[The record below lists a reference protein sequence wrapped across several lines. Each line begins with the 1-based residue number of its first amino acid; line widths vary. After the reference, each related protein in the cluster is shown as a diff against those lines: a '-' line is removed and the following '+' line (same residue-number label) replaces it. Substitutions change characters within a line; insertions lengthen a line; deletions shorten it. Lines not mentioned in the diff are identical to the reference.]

1 MRTFDIVIIGSGIA
15 GGLLARQLRLACPDL
30 GVLVLEAAG
39 AMEDYKVGESTV
51 EVAANYMVRRLNLG
65 TYLYQ
70 HQLPKNGLRF
80 FFDAPGKDLPLPRMS
95 EIGSD
100 HMPFHPSFQLERARL
115 ERDLVAMNRAAGA
128 EVELGAKV
136 VDLAIDGGGRH
147 RVVYEQGGERREV
160 ACRWVCDASGR
171 RHVLL
176 RKLGV
181 KVHKETRLNTAA
193 AWGRYRGVAGL
204 DAVTDAAWRSRAR
217 YTSRH
222 LSTNHFMY
230 DGYWIW
236 FIPLAGD
243 LEGTANADPRPALMS
258 VGVVFD
264 KDRIGEGNA
273 PAGALPGPRTRADF
287 ERFLGAHRAVRD
299 LLEGA
304 ELEDFQ
310 SYAHLPYHADRY
322 FSTDRYAVTG
332 EAGAF
337 TDPFYSPGSD
347 FIATANEFI
356 TQMIL
361 ADVGGDRSGFEER
374 VAAYDA
380 YYRFKYD
387 STLRLYERMYPV
399 FGCYELYRL
408 KYLLDFNNYYNL
420 VVWPF
425 MADRVTDVGW
435 IREELRFTD
444 LVLRALSTMG
454 EHFASLAAD
463 LRARG
468 EYFAQNEGR
477 FANGLNGV
485 AQLQTRLGPSIDERF
500 RREQVDR
507 AYGSVFAALVERRLA
522 ERGLSDRAR
531 LVSELK
537 LPQVLVFKDITPDRL
552 ARLLERIGERLTK
565 ELRGEFPDAG
575 VERVDL
581 GPGGE
586 VSVAGPAAGT
596 EAHAAVLSRARAL
609 WDASAGSLAH
619 IAL

>member
-1 MRTFDIVIIGSGIA
+1 MRTFDIVVIGSGIA
-15 GGLLARQLRLACPDL
+15 GGLLARQLRQACPDL
-30 GVLVLEAAG
+30 GVLVLEAA
-39 AMEDYKVGESTV
+39 ATIDDYKVGESTV

-80 FFDAPGKDLPLPRMS
+80 FFDSPGRDLPLPRMS

-115 ERDLVAMNRAAGA
+115 ERDLVAMNRASGA

-136 VDLAIDGGGRH
+136 VDVAIDAGGRH

-171 RHVLL
+171 RHVLW

-193 AWGRYRGVAGL
+193 AWARYRGVAGL
-204 DAVTDAAWRSRAR
+204 DAVTDPAWRSRVR
-217 YTSRH
+217 HTSRH

-243 LEGTANADPRPALMS
+243 LMS

-264 KDRIGEGNA
+264 KDRIGEGSGA
-273 PAGALPGPRTRADF
+273 ALPGPRTRAEF
-287 ERFLGAHRAVRD
+287 ERFLGAHRAARD

-310 SYAHLPYHADRY
+310 AYAHLPYHADRY

-361 ADVGGDRSGFEER
+361 ADVRGDRAGFEEK
-374 VAAYDA
+374 VAAYEA

-399 FGCYELYRL
+399 FGSFELYRL

-454 EHFASLAAD
+454 EHFSALASE

-468 EYFAQNEGR
+468 EYHAQNEGR

-485 AQLQTRLGPSIDERF
+485 AQLQARLGPSIDEGF

-507 AYGSVFAALVERRLA
+507 AYGSVFAALVERRLG
-522 ERGLSDRAR
+522 ERSLSDRER
-531 LVSELK
+531 LVAELK
-537 LPQVLVFKDITPDRL
+537 LPQVLVFRDITPERL
-552 ARLLERIGERLTK
+552 SRLLERLGERMTR

-575 VERVDL
+575 VERIEL
-581 GPGGE
+581 GASGE
-586 VSVAGPAAGT
+586 VVVVGPAEGT
-596 EAHAAVLSRARAL
+596 KVHAEVLSRARAL

-619 IAL
+619 VAL

>member
-15 GGLLARQLRLACPDL
+15 GGFLARQLRLACPDL
-30 GVLVLEAAG
+30 GVLVLEAAE

-80 FFDAPGKDLPLPRMS
+80 FFDSPDKDLPLPRMS

-115 ERDLVAMNRAAGA
+115 ERDLVTMNRAAGA

-136 VDLAIDGGGRH
+136 VDVAIDGRGRH

-171 RHVLL
+171 RHVLF

-181 KVHKETRLNTAA
+181 KVHKEARLNTAA

-243 LEGTANADPRPALMS
+243 LMS

-264 KDRIGEGNA
+264 KDRIGAGNAPAGNA
-273 PAGALPGPRTRADF
+273 PAGALPGPRTRAEF
-287 ERFLGAHRAVRD
+287 ERFLGAHRAARE

-310 SYAHLPYHADRY
+310 SYAHLPYHAEQY

-361 ADVGGDRSGFEER
+361 SDVRGDRAGFEEK

-399 FGCYELYRL
+399 FGCFELYRL

-454 EHFASLAAD
+454 EHLASLASD

-485 AQLQTRLGPSIDERF
+485 AQLETRLGPTIDERF

-507 AYGSVFAALVERRLA
+507 AYGSVFAALVERRLG
-522 ERGLSDRAR
+522 EQGLSDRAR
-531 LVSELK
+531 LVSELT
-537 LPQVLVFKDITPDRL
+537 LPQVLVFRDITPERL
-552 ARLLERIGERLTK
+552 ARLLQRIGERMTK
-565 ELRGEFPDAG
+565 ELRDELPDAG
-575 VERVDL
+575 IERIEL
-581 GPGGE
+581 GSAG
-586 VSVAGPAAGT
+586 VISVTGPAEGT
-596 EAHAAVLSRARAL
+596 QAHADALSRARAL

>member
-15 GGLLARQLRLACPDL
+15 GGFLARQLRLACPDL
-30 GVLVLEAAG
+30 GVLVLEAAE

-80 FFDAPGKDLPLPRMS
+80 FFDSPDKDLPLPRMS

-115 ERDLVAMNRAAGA
+115 ERDLVTMNRAAGA

-136 VDLAIDGGGRH
+136 VDVAIDGRGRH
-147 RVVYEQGGERREV
+147 TVVYEQGGERREV

-171 RHVLL
+171 RHVLF

-181 KVHKETRLNTAA
+181 KVHKEARLNTAA

-243 LEGTANADPRPALMS
+243 LMS

-264 KDRIGEGNA
+264 KDRIGAGNA
-273 PAGALPGPRTRADF
+273 PAGALPGPRTRAEF
-287 ERFLGAHRAVRD
+287 ERFLGAHRAARE

-310 SYAHLPYHADRY
+310 SYAHLPYHAEQY

-361 ADVGGDRSGFEER
+361 SDVRGDRAGFEEK

-399 FGCYELYRL
+399 FGSFELYRL

-454 EHFASLAAD
+454 EHFASLASD

-485 AQLQTRLGPSIDERF
+485 AQLETRLGPAIDERF

-507 AYGSVFAALVERRLA
+507 AYGSVFAALVERRLG
-522 ERGLSDRAR
+522 EQGLSDRAR
-531 LVSELK
+531 LVSELP
-537 LPQVLVFKDITPDRL
+537 LPQVLVFRDITPERL
-552 ARLLERIGERLTK
+552 ARLLQRIGERMTK
-565 ELRGEFPDAG
+565 ELRDELPDAG
-575 VERVDL
+575 IERIEL
-581 GPGGE
+581 GASGV
-586 VSVAGPAAGT
+586 VSVTGPVEGT
-596 EAHAAVLSRARAL
+596 KAHADALSRARAL

>member
-15 GGLLARQLRLACPDL
+15 GGFLARQLRLACPDL
-30 GVLVLEAAG
+30 GVLVLEAAE

-80 FFDAPGKDLPLPRMS
+80 FFDSPGKDLPLPRMS

-115 ERDLVAMNRAAGA
+115 ERDLVTMNRAAGA

-136 VDLAIDGGGRH
+136 VDVSIDGRGRH
-147 RVVYEQGGERREV
+147 TVVYEQGGERREV
-160 ACRWVCDASGR
+160 ACRWVCDAAGR
-171 RHVLL
+171 RHVLF

-181 KVHKETRLNTAA
+181 KVHKEARLNTAA

-243 LEGTANADPRPALMS
+243 LMS

-264 KDRIGEGNA
+264 KDRIGAGNTPAGNA
-273 PAGALPGPRTRADF
+273 PAGALPGPRTRAEF
-287 ERFLGAHRAVRD
+287 ERFLGAHRAARD

-310 SYAHLPYHADRY
+310 SYAHLPYHAEQY

-361 ADVGGDRSGFEER
+361 SDVRGDRAGFEER

-399 FGCYELYRL
+399 FGCFELYRL

-435 IREELRFTD
+435 IREELKFTD

-454 EHFASLAAD
+454 EHLASLASD

-485 AQLQTRLGPSIDERF
+485 AQLETRLGPAIDERF

-507 AYGSVFAALVERRLA
+507 AYGSVFAALVERRLG
-522 ERGLSDRAR
+522 EQGLSDRAR
-531 LVSELK
+531 LVSELT
-537 LPQVLVFKDITPDRL
+537 LPQVLVFRDITPERL
-552 ARLLERIGERLTK
+552 ARLLQRIGERMTK
-565 ELRGEFPDAG
+565 ELRDELPDAG
-575 VERVDL
+575 IERIEL
-581 GPGGE
+581 GAGG
-586 VSVAGPAAGT
+586 VISVTGPAAGT
-596 EAHAAVLSRARAL
+596 EAHADALSRAQAL

>member
-1 MRTFDIVIIGSGIA
+1 MRNVDIVIIGSGIA

-30 GVLVLEAAG
+30 GVLVLEAAP

-80 FFDAPGKDLPLPRMS
+80 FFDSEAKDLPLPRMS

-115 ERDLVAMNRAAGA
+115 ERDLVTMNRAAGA

-136 VDLAIDGGGRH
+136 VDVAIDGRGRH

-171 RHVLL
+171 RHVLF

-217 YTSRH
+217 YTARH

-243 LEGTANADPRPALMS
+243 LMS

-264 KDRIGEGNA
+264 KDRIGEGSGA
-273 PAGALPGPRTRADF
+273 ALPGPRTRADF
-287 ERFLGAHRAVRD
+287 ERFLGAHRAARE

-310 SYAHLPYHADRY
+310 SYAHLPYHAEQY

-361 ADVGGDRSGFEER
+361 SDVAGDRAGFEEK

-387 STLRLYERMYPV
+387 STLRLYERMYPM
-399 FGCYELYRL
+399 FGSFELYRL

-454 EHFASLAAD
+454 EHFASLARD
-463 LRARG
+463 LAARG

-485 AQLQTRLGPSIDERF
+485 AQLETRLGPAIDEGF

-507 AYGSVFAALVERRLA
+507 AYGSVFAALVERRLG
-522 ERGLSDRAR
+522 EQGLSDRAR

-537 LPQVLVFKDITPDRL
+537 LPQVLVFRDITPERL
-552 ARLLERIGERLTK
+552 TRLLERIAERMTR

-575 VERVDL
+575 VERVEL
-581 GPGGE
+581 GAGGE
-586 VSVAGPAAGT
+586 VSVTGPAAGT
-596 EAHAAVLSRARAL
+596 STHAAVLSRARAL

>member
-15 GGLLARQLRLACPDL
+15 GGFLARQLRLACPDL
-30 GVLVLEAAG
+30 GVLVLEAAE

-80 FFDAPGKDLPLPRMS
+80 FFDSPGKDLPLPRMS

-115 ERDLVAMNRAAGA
+115 ERDLVTMNRAAGA

-136 VDLAIDGGGRH
+136 VDVAIDGRGRH
-147 RVVYEQGGERREV
+147 TVVYEQGGERREV

-171 RHVLL
+171 RHVLF

-181 KVHKETRLNTAA
+181 KVHKEARLNTAA

-217 YTSRH
+217 HTSRH

-243 LEGTANADPRPALMS
+243 LMS

-264 KDRIGEGNA
+264 KDRIGAGNAPAGNA
-273 PAGALPGPRTRADF
+273 PAGALPGPRTRAEF
-287 ERFLGAHRAVRD
+287 ERFLGAHRAARD

-310 SYAHLPYHADRY
+310 SYTHLPYHAEQY

-361 ADVGGDRSGFEER
+361 SDVRGDRAGFEER

-399 FGCYELYRL
+399 FGCFELYRL

-435 IREELRFTD
+435 IREELKFTD

-454 EHFASLAAD
+454 EHLASLASD

-485 AQLQTRLGPSIDERF
+485 AQLETRLGPAIDERF

-507 AYGSVFAALVERRLA
+507 AYGSVFAALVERRLG
-522 ERGLSDRAR
+522 EQGLSDRAR
-531 LVSELK
+531 LVSELT
-537 LPQVLVFKDITPDRL
+537 LPQVLVFRDITPERL
-552 ARLLERIGERLTK
+552 ARLLQRIGERMTK
-565 ELRGEFPDAG
+565 ELRDELPDAG
-575 VERVDL
+575 IERIEL
-581 GPGGE
+581 GASG
-586 VSVAGPAAGT
+586 VISVTGPAAGT
-596 EAHAAVLSRARAL
+596 KAHADALSRAQAL

>member
-1 MRTFDIVIIGSGIA
+1 MRTFDVVIIGSGIA
-15 GGLLARQLRLACPDL
+15 GGFLARQLRLTCPDL
-30 GVLVLEAAG
+30 GVLVLEAASTIV
-39 AMEDYKVGESTV
+39 DYKVGESTV

-80 FFDAPGKDLPLPRMS
+80 FFDAEGKDLPLPRMS

-136 VDLAIDGGGRH
+136 VDVAIDGRGRH
-147 RVVYEQGGERREV
+147 KVVYEQGGERREV

-171 RHVLL
+171 RHVLF

-204 DAVTDAAWRSRAR
+204 DAVTDPAWRARVR

-243 LEGTANADPRPALMS
+243 LMS

-264 KDRIGEGNA
+264 KDRLGEGSGA
-273 PAGALPGPRTRADF
+273 ALPGPRTRAEF
-287 ERFLGAHRAVRD
+287 EHFLRAHRAVRD

-310 SYAHLPYHADRY
+310 GYAHLPYHADRY

-337 TDPFYSPGSD
+337 VDPFYSPGSD
-347 FIATANEFI
+347 FIATSNEFI

-361 ADVGGDRSGFEER
+361 SDVRDDRAGFEEK

-399 FGCYELYRL
+399 FGCFELFRL

-420 VVWPF
+420 VLWPF

-435 IREELRFTD
+435 IREELRLAD

-454 EHFASLAAD
+454 EHFATLARD

-485 AQLQTRLGPSIDERF
+485 AQLEARLGPAIDEGF

-507 AYGSVFAALVERRLA
+507 AYGSVFAALLARRLG
-522 ERGLSDRAR
+522 EPSLSDRAR
-531 LVSELK
+531 VVSELR
-537 LPQVLVFKDITPDRL
+537 LPQVLAFRDITTERL
-552 ARLLERIGERLTK
+552 ARLLERIGERMTR
-565 ELRGEFPDAG
+565 ELREELPDAG
-575 VERVDL
+575 IERVEIKA
-581 GPGGE
+581 GGRE
-586 VSVAGPAAGT
+586 VSVTGPAEGT
-596 EAHAAVLSRARAL
+596 KAYGEALSRAQAL
-609 WDASAGSLAH
+609 WAAPAGSLAH

>member
-15 GGLLARQLRLACPDL
+15 GGFLARQLRLACPDL
-30 GVLVLEAAG
+30 GVLVLEAAE

-80 FFDAPGKDLPLPRMS
+80 FFDSPGKDLPLPRMS

-115 ERDLVAMNRAAGA
+115 ERDLVTMNRAAGA

-136 VDLAIDGGGRH
+136 VDVAIDGRGRH
-147 RVVYEQGGERREV
+147 TVVYEQGGERREV

-171 RHVLL
+171 RHVLF

-181 KVHKETRLNTAA
+181 KVHKEARLNTAA

-243 LEGTANADPRPALMS
+243 LMS

-264 KDRIGEGNA
+264 KDRIGAGNTPAGNA
-273 PAGALPGPRTRADF
+273 PAGALPGPRTRAEF
-287 ERFLGAHRAVRD
+287 ERFLGAHRAARD

-310 SYAHLPYHADRY
+310 SYAHLPYHAEQY

-361 ADVGGDRSGFEER
+361 SDVRGDRAGFEER

-399 FGCYELYRL
+399 FGCFELYRL

-435 IREELRFTD
+435 IREELKFTD

-454 EHFASLAAD
+454 EHLASLASD

-485 AQLQTRLGPSIDERF
+485 AQLETRLGPAIDERF

-507 AYGSVFAALVERRLA
+507 AYGSVFAALVERRLG
-522 ERGLSDRAR
+522 EQGLSDRAR
-531 LVSELK
+531 LVSELT
-537 LPQVLVFKDITPDRL
+537 LPQVLVFRDITPERL
-552 ARLLERIGERLTK
+552 ARLLQRIGERMTK
-565 ELRGEFPDAG
+565 ELRDELPDAG
-575 VERVDL
+575 IERIEL
-581 GPGGE
+581 GAGG
-586 VSVAGPAAGT
+586 VISVTGPAAGT
-596 EAHAAVLSRARAL
+596 EAHADALSRAQAL

>member
-15 GGLLARQLRLACPDL
+15 GGFLARQLRLACPDL
-30 GVLVLEAAG
+30 GVLVLEAAE

-80 FFDAPGKDLPLPRMS
+80 FFDSPGKDLPLPRMS

-115 ERDLVAMNRAAGA
+115 ERDLVTMNRAAGA

-136 VDLAIDGGGRH
+136 VDVAIDGRGRH
-147 RVVYEQGGERREV
+147 TVVYEQGGERREV

-171 RHVLL
+171 RHVLF

-181 KVHKETRLNTAA
+181 KVHKEARLNTAA

-243 LEGTANADPRPALMS
+243 LMS

-264 KDRIGEGNA
+264 KDRIGAGNTPAGNA
-273 PAGALPGPRTRADF
+273 PAGALPGPRTRAEF
-287 ERFLGAHRAVRD
+287 ERFLGAHRAARD

-310 SYAHLPYHADRY
+310 SYAHLPYHAEQY

-361 ADVGGDRSGFEER
+361 SDVRGDRAGFEER

-399 FGCYELYRL
+399 FGSFELYRL

-435 IREELRFTD
+435 IREELKFTD

-454 EHFASLAAD
+454 EHLASLASD

-485 AQLQTRLGPSIDERF
+485 AQLETRLGPAIDERF

-507 AYGSVFAALVERRLA
+507 AYGSVFAALVERRLG
-522 ERGLSDRAR
+522 EQGLSDRAR
-531 LVSELK
+531 LVSELT
-537 LPQVLVFKDITPDRL
+537 LPQVLVFRDITPERL
-552 ARLLERIGERLTK
+552 ARLLQRIGERMTR
-565 ELRGEFPDAG
+565 ELRDELPDAG
-575 VERVDL
+575 IERIEL
-581 GPGGE
+581 GAGG
-586 VSVAGPAAGT
+586 VISVTGPAAGT
-596 EAHAAVLSRARAL
+596 EAHANALSRAQAL

>member
-15 GGLLARQLRLACPDL
+15 GGFLARQLRLACPDL
-30 GVLVLEAAG
+30 GVLVLEAAE

-80 FFDAPGKDLPLPRMS
+80 FFDSPDKDLPLPRMS

-115 ERDLVAMNRAAGA
+115 ERDLVTMNRAAGA

-136 VDLAIDGGGRH
+136 VDVAIDGRGRH
-147 RVVYEQGGERREV
+147 TVVYEQGGERREV

-171 RHVLL
+171 RHVLF

-181 KVHKETRLNTAA
+181 KVHKEARLNTAA

-204 DAVTDAAWRSRAR
+204 DGVTDAAWRSRAR

-243 LEGTANADPRPALMS
+243 LMS

-264 KDRIGEGNA
+264 KDRIGAGNV
-273 PAGALPGPRTRADF
+273 PAGALPGPRTRAEF
-287 ERFLGAHRAVRD
+287 ERFLGAHRAARE

-310 SYAHLPYHADRY
+310 SYAHLPYHAEQY

-361 ADVGGDRSGFEER
+361 SDVRGDRAGFEEK

-399 FGCYELYRL
+399 FGSFELYRL

-435 IREELRFTD
+435 IREELKFTD

-454 EHFASLAAD
+454 EHFASLASD

-485 AQLQTRLGPSIDERF
+485 AQLETRLGPAIDERF

-507 AYGSVFAALVERRLA
+507 AYGSVFAALVERRLG
-522 ERGLSDRAR
+522 EQGLSDRAR
-531 LVSELK
+531 LVSELP
-537 LPQVLVFKDITPDRL
+537 LPQVLVFRDITPERL
-552 ARLLERIGERLTK
+552 ARLLQRIGERMTK
-565 ELRGEFPDAG
+565 ELRE
-575 VERVDL
+575 EL
-581 GPGGE
+581 
-586 VSVAGPAAGT
+586 PAAGIERIELGASGVISVT
-596 EAHAAVLSRARAL
+596 GPAEGTKAHEDALSRARAL

>member
-1 MRTFDIVIIGSGIA
+1 MRNVDIVIIGSGIA

-30 GVLVLEAAG
+30 GVLVLEAAE

-80 FFDAPGKDLPLPRMS
+80 FFDSPGKDLPLPRMS

-136 VDLAIDGGGRH
+136 VDVAIDGGGRH
-147 RVVYEQGGERREV
+147 KVVYEQGGERREV

-171 RHVLL
+171 RHVLW

-204 DAVTDAAWRSRAR
+204 DAVADPAWRSRAR

-243 LEGTANADPRPALMS
+243 LMS

-264 KDRIGEGNA
+264 KDRVGEGNA
-273 PAGALPGPRTRADF
+273 PAGTLTGPRTRADF
-287 ERFLGAHRAVRD
+287 ERFLGAHRAARE

-361 ADVGGDRSGFEER
+361 ADVAGDRAAFEEK

-399 FGCYELYRL
+399 FGSFELYRL

-435 IREELRFTD
+435 IREELKFTD

-454 EHFASLAAD
+454 EHFASLASD

-485 AQLQTRLGPSIDERF
+485 AQLETRLGPAIDERF

-507 AYGSVFAALVERRLA
+507 AYGSVFAALVERRLG
-522 ERGLSDRAR
+522 EQGLSDRAR
-531 LVSELK
+531 VVSELK
-537 LPQVLVFKDITPDRL
+537 LPQVLVFRDITPERL
-552 ARLLERIGERLTK
+552 SRLLQRVAERMTR
-565 ELRGEFPDAG
+565 ELRDEFPDAG
-575 VERVDL
+575 IERVEL
-581 GPGGE
+581 GAGGE
-586 VSVAGPAAGT
+586 VSVTGLDAAT
-596 EAHAAVLSRARAL
+596 AAHAAVLSRARAL

-619 IAL
+619 VAL

>member
-15 GGLLARQLRLACPDL
+15 GGFLARQLRLACPDL
-30 GVLVLEAAG
+30 GVLVLEAAE

-80 FFDAPGKDLPLPRMS
+80 FFDSPGKDLPLPRMS

-115 ERDLVAMNRAAGA
+115 ERDLVTMNRAAGA
-128 EVELGAKV
+128 DVELGAKV
-136 VDLAIDGGGRH
+136 VDVAIDGRGRH
-147 RVVYEQGGERREV
+147 KIVYEQGGERREV

-171 RHVLL
+171 RHVLF

-181 KVHKETRLNTAA
+181 KVHKEARLNTAA

-243 LEGTANADPRPALMS
+243 LMS

-264 KDRIGEGNA
+264 KDRIGAGNA
-273 PAGALPGPRTRADF
+273 PAGALPGPRTRAEF
-287 ERFLGAHRAVRD
+287 ERFLGAHRAARE

-310 SYAHLPYHADRY
+310 SYAHLPYHAEQY

-361 ADVGGDRSGFEER
+361 SDVRGDRAGFEEK

-399 FGCYELYRL
+399 FGCFELYRL

-454 EHFASLAAD
+454 EHLTSLASD

-485 AQLQTRLGPSIDERF
+485 AQLETRLGPAIDERF

-507 AYGSVFAALVERRLA
+507 AYGSVFAALIERRLG
-522 ERGLSDRAR
+522 EQGLSDRAR
-531 LVSELK
+531 LVSELT
-537 LPQVLVFKDITPDRL
+537 LPQVLVFRDITPERL
-552 ARLLERIGERLTK
+552 ARLLQRIGERMTK
-565 ELRGEFPDAG
+565 ELRDELPDAG
-575 VERVDL
+575 IERIEL
-581 GPGGE
+581 GPAG
-586 VSVAGPAAGT
+586 VISVTGPAEGT
-596 EAHAAVLSRARAL
+596 QARADALSRARAL

>member
-1 MRTFDIVIIGSGIA
+1 MRTVDIVIIGSGIA
-15 GGLLARQLRLACPDL
+15 GGLLARQLRLTCPDL
-30 GVLVLEAAG
+30 GVLVLEAAS
-39 AMEDYKVGESTV
+39 AIVDHKVGESTV
-51 EVAANYMVRRLNLG
+51 EVAAHYMVRRLNLG

-80 FFDAPGKDLPLPRMS
+80 FFDAEGKDLPLPRMS

-136 VDLAIDGGGRH
+136 IDVAIDGRGRH

-181 KVHKETRLNTAA
+181 KVHKEARLNTAA

-204 DAVTDAAWRSRAR
+204 DAVTEPAWRSRVR
-217 YTSRH
+217 HTSRH

-243 LEGTANADPRPALMS
+243 LMS

-264 KDRIGEGNA
+264 KDRIGEGS
-273 PAGALPGPRTRADF
+273 GAALRGPRTRAEL
-287 ERFLGAHRAVRD
+287 ERFLRAHRAVRD

-310 SYAHLPYHADRY
+310 GYAHLPYHADRY

-337 TDPFYSPGSD
+337 VDPFYSPGSD
-347 FIATANEFI
+347 FIATSNEFI

-361 ADVGGDRSGFEER
+361 ADVRGDRAGFEER

-387 STLRLYERMYPV
+387 STLRLYEHMYPV
-399 FGCYELYRL
+399 FGCFELYRL

-420 VVWPF
+420 VLWPF

-435 IREELRFTD
+435 IREELRLAD

-454 EHFASLAAD
+454 DHFAALARD

-485 AQLQTRLGPSIDERF
+485 AQLEARLGPAIDEGF

-507 AYGSVFAALVERRLA
+507 AYGSVFAALLERRLGEPA
-522 ERGLSDRAR
+522 LSDRAR
-531 LVSELK
+531 VVSELR
-537 LPQVLVFKDITPDRL
+537 LPQVLTFRDITPERL
-552 ARLLERIGERLTK
+552 ARLLSRIGERMTR

-575 VERVDL
+575 VERVEIR
-581 GPGGE
+581 PGGGG
-586 VSVAGPAAGT
+586 VSVTGPTEGT
-596 EAHAAVLSRARAL
+596 KAHGEVLSRAQAL

-619 IAL
+619 VAL

>member
-1 MRTFDIVIIGSGIA
+1 MRTFDVVIIGSGIA

-30 GVLVLEAAG
+30 GVLVLEAAE
-39 AMEDYKVGESTV
+39 AMKDYKVGESTV

-80 FFDAPGKDLPLPRMS
+80 FFDSPGKDLPLPRMS

-136 VDLAIDGGGRH
+136 VDVAIDGRGRH
-147 RVVYEQGGERREV
+147 KVVYEQGGERREV

-171 RHVLL
+171 RHVLW

-204 DAVTDAAWRSRAR
+204 DAVADPAWRSRAR

-243 LEGTANADPRPALMS
+243 LMS

-264 KDRIGEGNA
+264 KDRIGEGSGA
-273 PAGALPGPRTRADF
+273 ALPGPRTRADF
-287 ERFLGAHRAVRD
+287 ERFLGAHRAARE
-299 LLEGA
+299 LLERA

-310 SYAHLPYHADRY
+310 SYAHLPYHADQY

-361 ADVGGDRSGFEER
+361 SDVAGDRAAFEEK

-399 FGCYELYRL
+399 FGSFELYRL

-454 EHFASLAAD
+454 EHFASLASD

-485 AQLQTRLGPSIDERF
+485 AQLETRLGPAIDERF

-507 AYGSVFAALVERRLA
+507 AYGSVFAALVERRLG
-522 ERGLSDRAR
+522 EQGLSDRAR
-531 LVSELK
+531 VVSELK
-537 LPQVLVFKDITPDRL
+537 LPQVLVFRDITPERL
-552 ARLLERIGERLTK
+552 SRLLQRVAERMTR
-565 ELRGEFPDAG
+565 ELRDEFPDAG
-575 VERVDL
+575 VERVEL
-581 GPGGE
+581 GAGGE
-586 VSVAGPAAGT
+586 VSVTGPEAGT

>member
-1 MRTFDIVIIGSGIA
+1 MRNVDIVIIGSGIA

-30 GVLVLEAAG
+30 GVLVLEAAE

-80 FFDAPGKDLPLPRMS
+80 FFDSPGKDLPLPRMS

-136 VDLAIDGGGRH
+136 VDVAIDGGGRH
-147 RVVYEQGGERREV
+147 KVVYEQGGERREV

-171 RHVLL
+171 RHVLW

-181 KVHKETRLNTAA
+181 KVHKDTRLNTAA

-204 DAVTDAAWRSRAR
+204 DAVADPAWRSRAR

-264 KDRIGEGNA
+264 KDRVGEGS
-273 PAGALPGPRTRADF
+273 GAALTGPRTRADF
-287 ERFLGAHRAVRD
+287 ERFLGAHRAARE

-361 ADVGGDRSGFEER
+361 SDVAGDRAAFEEK

-399 FGCYELYRL
+399 FGSFELYRL

-435 IREELRFTD
+435 IREELKFTD

-454 EHFASLAAD
+454 EHFASLASD

-485 AQLQTRLGPSIDERF
+485 AQLETRLGPAIDERF

-507 AYGSVFAALVERRLA
+507 AYGSVFAALVERRLGQ
-522 ERGLSDRAR
+522 EGLSDRAR
-531 LVSELK
+531 VVSELK
-537 LPQVLVFKDITPDRL
+537 LPQVLVFRDITPERL
-552 ARLLERIGERLTK
+552 SRLLQRVAERMTR
-565 ELRGEFPDAG
+565 ELRDEFPDAG
-575 VERVDL
+575 IERVEL
-581 GPGGE
+581 GAGGE
-586 VSVAGPAAGT
+586 VSVTGLDTATA
-596 EAHAAVLSRARAL
+596 AHAAVLSRARAL

-619 IAL
+619 VAL

>member
-1 MRTFDIVIIGSGIA
+1 MRNVDIVIIGSGIA

-30 GVLVLEAAG
+30 GVLVLEAAP

-80 FFDAPGKDLPLPRMS
+80 FFDSEGKDLPLPRMS

-115 ERDLVAMNRAAGA
+115 ERDLVTMNRAAGA

-136 VDLAIDGGGRH
+136 VDVAIDGRGRH

-171 RHVLL
+171 RHVLF

-217 YTSRH
+217 YTARH

-243 LEGTANADPRPALMS
+243 LMS

-264 KDRIGEGNA
+264 KDRIGEGSGA
-273 PAGALPGPRTRADF
+273 ALPGPRTRADF
-287 ERFLGAHRAVRD
+287 ERFLGAHRAARE

-310 SYAHLPYHADRY
+310 SYAHLPYHAEQY

-356 TQMIL
+356 TQLIL
-361 ADVGGDRSGFEER
+361 SDVAGDRAGFEER

-387 STLRLYERMYPV
+387 STLRLYERMYPM
-399 FGCYELYRL
+399 FGSFELYRL

-420 VVWPF
+420 VAWPF
-425 MADRVTDVGW
+425 MAERVTDVGW

-454 EHFASLAAD
+454 EHFASLARD

-485 AQLQTRLGPSIDERF
+485 AQLETRLGPTIDEGF

-507 AYGSVFAALVERRLA
+507 AYGSVFAALVERRLG
-522 ERGLSDRAR
+522 EQGLSDRAR

-537 LPQVLVFKDITPDRL
+537 LPQVLVFRDITPERL
-552 ARLLERIGERLTK
+552 SRLLERIAERMTR

-575 VERVDL
+575 VERVEL
-581 GPGGE
+581 GAGGE
-586 VSVAGPAAGT
+586 VSVTGPAAGT
-596 EAHAAVLSRARAL
+596 STHAAVLSRARAL

>member
-15 GGLLARQLRLACPDL
+15 GGFLARQLRLACPDL
-30 GVLVLEAAG
+30 GVLVLEAAE

-80 FFDAPGKDLPLPRMS
+80 FFDSPGKDLPLPRMS

-115 ERDLVAMNRAAGA
+115 ERDLVTMNRAAGA

-136 VDLAIDGGGRH
+136 VDVSIDGRGRH
-147 RVVYEQGGERREV
+147 TVVYEQGGERREV

-171 RHVLL
+171 RHVLF

-181 KVHKETRLNTAA
+181 KVHKEARLNTAA

-243 LEGTANADPRPALMS
+243 LMS

-264 KDRIGEGNA
+264 KDRIGAGNTPAGNA
-273 PAGALPGPRTRADF
+273 PAGALPGPRTRAEF
-287 ERFLGAHRAVRD
+287 ERFLGAHRAARD

-310 SYAHLPYHADRY
+310 SYAHLPYHAEQY

-361 ADVGGDRSGFEER
+361 SDVRGDRAGFEER

-399 FGCYELYRL
+399 FGCFELYRL

-435 IREELRFTD
+435 IREELKFTD

-454 EHFASLAAD
+454 EHLASLASD

-485 AQLQTRLGPSIDERF
+485 AQLETRLGPAIDERF

-507 AYGSVFAALVERRLA
+507 AYGSVFAALVERRLG
-522 ERGLSDRAR
+522 EQGLSDRAR
-531 LVSELK
+531 LVSELT
-537 LPQVLVFKDITPDRL
+537 LPQVLVFRDITPERL
-552 ARLLERIGERLTK
+552 ARLLQRIGERMTK
-565 ELRGEFPDAG
+565 ELRDELPDAG
-575 VERVDL
+575 IERIEL
-581 GPGGE
+581 GAGG
-586 VSVAGPAAGT
+586 VISVTGPAAGT
-596 EAHAAVLSRARAL
+596 KAHADALSRAQAL

>member
-15 GGLLARQLRLACPDL
+15 GGFLARQLRLACPDL
-30 GVLVLEAAG
+30 GVLVLEAAE

-80 FFDAPGKDLPLPRMS
+80 FFDSPDKDLPLPRMS

-115 ERDLVAMNRAAGA
+115 ERDLVTMNRAAGA

-136 VDLAIDGGGRH
+136 VDVAIDGRGRH
-147 RVVYEQGGERREV
+147 TVVYEQGGERREV

-171 RHVLL
+171 RHVLF

-181 KVHKETRLNTAA
+181 KVHKEARLNTAA

-204 DAVTDAAWRSRAR
+204 DGVTDAAWRSRAR

-243 LEGTANADPRPALMS
+243 LMS

-264 KDRIGEGNA
+264 KDRIGAGNV
-273 PAGALPGPRTRADF
+273 PAGALPGPRTRAEF
-287 ERFLGAHRAVRD
+287 ERFLGAHRAARE

-310 SYAHLPYHADRY
+310 SYAHLPYHAEQY

-361 ADVGGDRSGFEER
+361 SDVRGDRAGFEEK

-399 FGCYELYRL
+399 FGSFELYRL

-435 IREELRFTD
+435 IREELKFTD

-454 EHFASLAAD
+454 EHFASLASD

-485 AQLQTRLGPSIDERF
+485 AQLETRLGPAIDERF

-507 AYGSVFAALVERRLA
+507 AYGSVFAALVERRLG
-522 ERGLSDRAR
+522 EQGLSDRAR
-531 LVSELK
+531 LVSELT
-537 LPQVLVFKDITPDRL
+537 LPQVLVFRDITPERL
-552 ARLLERIGERLTK
+552 ARLLQRIGERMTK
-565 ELRGEFPDAG
+565 ELREELPDAG
-575 VERVDL
+575 IERLEL
-581 GPGGE
+581 GASG
-586 VSVAGPAAGT
+586 VISVTGPAEGT
-596 EAHAAVLSRARAL
+596 KAHADALSRARAL

>member
-15 GGLLARQLRLACPDL
+15 GGFLARQLRLACPDL
-30 GVLVLEAAG
+30 GVLVLEAAE

-80 FFDAPGKDLPLPRMS
+80 FFDSPDKDLPLPRMS

-115 ERDLVAMNRAAGA
+115 ERDLVTMNRAAGA

-136 VDLAIDGGGRH
+136 VDVAIDGRGGH
-147 RVVYEQGGERREV
+147 TVVYEQGGERREV

-171 RHVLL
+171 RHVLF

-181 KVHKETRLNTAA
+181 KVHKEARLNTAA

-204 DAVTDAAWRSRAR
+204 DGVTDAAWRSRAR

-243 LEGTANADPRPALMS
+243 LMS

-264 KDRIGEGNA
+264 KDRIGAGNV
-273 PAGALPGPRTRADF
+273 PAGALPGPRTRAEF
-287 ERFLGAHRAVRD
+287 ERFLGAHRAARE

-310 SYAHLPYHADRY
+310 SYAHLPYHAEQY

-361 ADVGGDRSGFEER
+361 SDVRGDRAGFEEK

-399 FGCYELYRL
+399 FGSFELYRL

-454 EHFASLAAD
+454 EHFASLASD

-485 AQLQTRLGPSIDERF
+485 AQLETRLGPAIDERF

-507 AYGSVFAALVERRLA
+507 AYGSVFAALVERRLG
-522 ERGLSDRAR
+522 EQGLSDRAR
-531 LVSELK
+531 LVSELP
-537 LPQVLVFKDITPDRL
+537 LPQVLVFRDITPERL
-552 ARLLERIGERLTK
+552 ARLLQRIGERMTK
-565 ELRGEFPDAG
+565 ELREELPDAG
-575 VERVDL
+575 IERIEL
-581 GPGGE
+581 GASG
-586 VSVAGPAAGT
+586 VISVTGPAEGT
-596 EAHAAVLSRARAL
+596 KAHADALSRARAL

>member
-1 MRTFDIVIIGSGIA
+1 MRTFDVVIIGSGIA
-15 GGLLARQLRLACPDL
+15 GGLLARQLRLTCPDL
-30 GVLVLEAAG
+30 GVLVLEAAA

-80 FFDAPGKDLPLPRMS
+80 FFDSAGRDLPLPRMS

-136 VDLAIDGGGRH
+136 VDVAIDPRGRH

-171 RHVLL
+171 RHVLF

-204 DAVTDAAWRSRAR
+204 DAVADVAWRSRAR
-217 YTSRH
+217 YTARH

-243 LEGTANADPRPALMS
+243 LEGTADADPRPALMS

-264 KDRIGEGNA
+264 KDRIGEGSGA
-273 PAGALPGPRTRADF
+273 ALPGPRTRADF
-287 ERFLGAHRAVRD
+287 ERFLGAHRAVRE

-310 SYAHLPYHADRY
+310 GYAHLPYHAEQY

-347 FIATANEFI
+347 FIATSNEFI

-361 ADVGGDRSGFEER
+361 SDVAGDRAGFEEK

-399 FGCYELYRL
+399 FGSFELYRL

-454 EHFASLAAD
+454 EHFASLAGE

-485 AQLQTRLGPSIDERF
+485 AQLETRLGPMIDEGF

-507 AYGSVFAALVERRLA
+507 AYGSVFAALVERRLG

-537 LPQVLVFKDITPDRL
+537 LPQVLVFRDITPERL
-552 ARLLERIGERLTK
+552 SRVLERIGERMTR
-565 ELRGEFPDAG
+565 ELRGEFPGAG
-575 VERVDL
+575 IERVEL
-581 GPGGE
+581 GAGGE
-586 VSVAGPAAGT
+586 VSVIGPAVGST
-596 EAHAAVLSRARAL
+596 AHAEVLARARAL

-619 IAL
+619 VAL

>member
-15 GGLLARQLRLACPDL
+15 GGFLARQLRLACPDL
-30 GVLVLEAAG
+30 GVLVLEAAE

-80 FFDAPGKDLPLPRMS
+80 FFDSPGKDLPLPRMS

-115 ERDLVAMNRAAGA
+115 ERDLVTMNRAAGA

-136 VDLAIDGGGRH
+136 VDVSIDGRGRH
-147 RVVYEQGGERREV
+147 TVVYEQGGERREV

-171 RHVLL
+171 RHVLF

-181 KVHKETRLNTAA
+181 KVHKEARLNTAA

-243 LEGTANADPRPALMS
+243 LMS

-264 KDRIGEGNA
+264 KDRIGAGNTPAGNA
-273 PAGALPGPRTRADF
+273 PAGALPGPRTRAEF
-287 ERFLGAHRAVRD
+287 ERFLGAHRAARD

-310 SYAHLPYHADRY
+310 SYAHLPYHAEQY

-361 ADVGGDRSGFEER
+361 SDVRGDRAGFEER

-399 FGCYELYRL
+399 FGSFELYRL

-435 IREELRFTD
+435 IREELKFTD

-454 EHFASLAAD
+454 EHLASLASD

-485 AQLQTRLGPSIDERF
+485 AQLETRLGPAIDERF

-507 AYGSVFAALVERRLA
+507 AYGSVFAALVERRLG
-522 ERGLSDRAR
+522 EQGLSDRAR
-531 LVSELK
+531 LVSELT
-537 LPQVLVFKDITPDRL
+537 LPQVLVFRDITPERL
-552 ARLLERIGERLTK
+552 ARLLQRIGERMTR
-565 ELRGEFPDAG
+565 ELRDELPGAG
-575 VERVDL
+575 IERIEL
-581 GPGGE
+581 GAGG
-586 VSVAGPAAGT
+586 VISVTGPAAGT
-596 EAHAAVLSRARAL
+596 EAHANALSRAQAL

>member
-15 GGLLARQLRLACPDL
+15 GGFLARQLRLACPDL
-30 GVLVLEAAG
+30 GVLVLEAAE

-80 FFDAPGKDLPLPRMS
+80 FFDSPDKDLPLPRMS

-115 ERDLVAMNRAAGA
+115 ERDLVTMNRAAGA

-136 VDLAIDGGGRH
+136 VDVAIDGRGRH
-147 RVVYEQGGERREV
+147 TVVYEQGGERREV

-171 RHVLL
+171 RHVLF

-181 KVHKETRLNTAA
+181 KVHKEARLNTAA

-204 DAVTDAAWRSRAR
+204 DGVTDAAWRSRAR

-243 LEGTANADPRPALMS
+243 LMS

-264 KDRIGEGNA
+264 KDRIGAGNV
-273 PAGALPGPRTRADF
+273 PAGALPGPRTRAEF
-287 ERFLGAHRAVRD
+287 ERFLGAHRAARE

-310 SYAHLPYHADRY
+310 SYAHLPYHAEQY

-361 ADVGGDRSGFEER
+361 SDVRGDRAGFEEK

-399 FGCYELYRL
+399 FGSFELYRL

-435 IREELRFTD
+435 IREELKFTE

-454 EHFASLAAD
+454 EHFASLASD

-485 AQLQTRLGPSIDERF
+485 AQLETRLGPAIDERF

-507 AYGSVFAALVERRLA
+507 AYGSVFAALVERRLG
-522 ERGLSDRAR
+522 EQGLSDRAR
-531 LVSELK
+531 LVSELT
-537 LPQVLVFKDITPDRL
+537 LPQVLVFRDITPERL
-552 ARLLERIGERLTK
+552 ARLLQRIGERMTK
-565 ELRGEFPDAG
+565 ELREELPDAG
-575 VERVDL
+575 IERIEL
-581 GPGGE
+581 GASG
-586 VSVAGPAAGT
+586 VISVTGPAEGT
-596 EAHAAVLSRARAL
+596 KAHADALSRAKAL

>member
-1 MRTFDIVIIGSGIA
+1 MRTYDVVIIGSGIA
-15 GGLLARQLRLACPDL
+15 GGLLARQLRLTRPDL
-30 GVLVLEAAG
+30 GVLVLEAAS
-39 AMEDYKVGESTV
+39 AIEDYKVGESTV
-51 EVAANYMVRRLNLG
+51 EVAANYMVRRLQLG

-80 FFDAPGKDLPLPRMS
+80 FFDSPDRDLPLPRMS

-100 HMPFHPSFQLERARL
+100 HLPFHPSFQLERARL
-115 ERDLVAMNRAAGA
+115 ERDLVAMNVASGA

-160 ACRWVCDASGR
+160 GCRWVCDASGR

-204 DAVTDAAWRSRAR
+204 DAIGDPAWRGRVR
-217 YTSRH
+217 HTTRH

-243 LEGTANADPRPALMS
+243 LMS

-264 KDRIGEGNA
+264 KDRIGKGLGST
-273 PAGALPGPRTRADF
+273 PPGPRTREEF
-287 ERFLGAHRAVRD
+287 ERFLSSHRAARE
-299 LLEGA
+299 LLSGA
-304 ELEDFQ
+304 ELCDFQ
-310 SYAHLPYHADRY
+310 AYAHLPYHADQY
-322 FSTDRYAVTG
+322 FSTDRFAVTG

-347 FIATANEFI
+347 FIATSNEFI
-356 TQMIL
+356 TQLIC
-361 ADVGGDRSGFEER
+361 ADVGGDRAGFEER
-374 VAAYDA
+374 VSAYDA

-399 FGCYELYRL
+399 FGSFELYRL
-408 KYLLDFNNYYNL
+408 KFLLDFNNYYNL
-420 VVWPF
+420 VLWPF
-425 MADRVTDVGW
+425 LADRLTDVGW
-435 IREELRFTD
+435 IREELKFTD

-454 EHFASLAAD
+454 SHLAALADD

-477 FANGLNGV
+477 YANGLNGV
-485 AQLQTRLGPSIDERF
+485 AQLETRIGPVLDEGY

-507 AYGSVFAALVERRLA
+507 AYGSVFAALVERRLG

-531 LVSELK
+531 VVSELT
-537 LPQVLVFKDITPDRL
+537 LPQVLVFRDITPERL
-552 ARLLERIGERLTK
+552 SRLVQRIGDRMTR
-565 ELRGEFPDAG
+565 ELREEFPDAG
-575 VERVDL
+575 VEGVQL
-581 GPGGE
+581 GTGGAP
-586 VSVAGPAAGT
+586 VSVAGPASGT
-596 EAHAAVLSRARAL
+596 EVHARVAARAQAL
-609 WDASAGSLAH
+609 WDASARSLAH
-619 IAL
+619 VAL